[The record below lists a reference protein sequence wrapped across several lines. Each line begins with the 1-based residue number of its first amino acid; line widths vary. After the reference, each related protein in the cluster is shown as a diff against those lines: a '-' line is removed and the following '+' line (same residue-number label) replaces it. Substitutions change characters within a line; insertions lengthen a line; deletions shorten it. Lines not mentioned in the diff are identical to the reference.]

1 MGRRVAQRSP
11 CHRRRPLFEVPA
23 SFTYGAAS
31 PPDRQRRRG
40 RVAVPGRSN
49 PPDRAHGKAER
60 RREWPAR
67 IGTVQCSAGQISRAA
82 LGRAGLLWRAEAC
95 LGLGDGA
102 RSSASSAH
110 SNKAHAAFTPRGLLE
125 HALLAVVSQPTQQLV
140 RPASSRYDLAL
151 LNTLLLLLTR
161 ACSRSARS
169 GGEGRVSAVSLM
181 IERAAAVPV

>member
-1 MGRRVAQRSP
+1 MAGSDRR
-11 CHRRRPLFEVPA
+11 
-23 SFTYGAAS
+23 
-31 PPDRQRRRG
+31 
-40 RVAVPGRSN
+40 
-49 PPDRAHGKAER
+49 
-60 RREWPAR
+60 
-67 IGTVQCSAGQISRAA
+67 SAGQISRAA

-125 HALLAVVSQPTQQLV
+125 HALLVVVSQPTQQLV